1 MYNDFRVNIQTTP
14 LYVHTV
20 KNKVHLWEFKRKK
33 KKKKIVLIPVKKI
46 SVFDIE
52 KFFRILN
59 KPVTIGIPLKILSAN
74 FIEKLSR
81 GVRRNLS
88 IQVRRMQGCLPC
100 MRPRVTIVPRVRIMY
115 ILYVETRL
123 NRASSP

>member
-1 MYNDFRVNIQTTP
+1 MYNDFRENIQTTP

-20 KNKVHLWEFKRKK
+20 KNKVHLWEFKRKKK

-74 FIEKLSR
+74 FIENYQEAFVEIYQYRFVECK
-81 GVRRNLS
+81 V
-88 IQVRRMQGCLPC
+88 VCLVC
-100 MRPRVTIVPRVRIMY
+100 DH
-115 ILYVETRL
+115 
-123 NRASSP
+123 A